1 MSKKNKDALVVG
13 LALFAMFFGAGNLI
27 FPPELGMQSGSKW
40 ILSAIGFFLTGI
52 GMPLLGIMAVSRA
65 GGSIDKLCSKV
76 SPTFSKILGTI
87 IVLCIGPFLAI
98 PRTGAT
104 TFEMGIKPI
113 FSGVNSIIFSIIYF
127 SVTLFFVIKPSQIV
141 DKIGKILTPA
151 LLAVLAIIIFK
162 GVTSPMAVPGTP
174 VLKNAFSSGFVGG
187 YQTMDAMGSILMA
200 SIVLKSLIDKGYKEQ
215 KVQMKLAFRAS
226 LIAAVGL
233 AFVYGGLLY
242 LGATGNT
249 VFPQDITKTQL
260 VMNIAER
267 TLGGF
272 VSIALAI
279 CVTLACLTTSIG
291 LTATTGNYFNELTKG
306 KVSYEKIVIIT
317 TVISAVLANVGV
329 EKIVRLSMPVLV
341 AVYPITIVLIIMNM
355 FDNLIHNKGAY
366 IGAVYGALFVSLF
379 DAMSALGFNT
389 SFIGRFMNI
398 IPLSNQGF
406 AWIVPSIIGGVL
418 FSLIKKKE
426 EGLVEE

>member
-40 ILSAIGFFLTGI
+40 MLATLGFFLIGI

-76 SPTFSKILGTI
+76 SPTFSKILGTV

-104 TFEMGIKPI
+104 TFEMGISPI
-113 FSGVNSIIFSIIYF
+113 FPGLNSVIFSIIYF
-127 SVTLFFVIKPSQIV
+127 SVTLFFVIKPSGIV

-151 LLAVLAIIIFK
+151 LLAVLALIIFK
-162 GVTSPMAVPGTP
+162 GIISPMANPGTP
-174 VLKNAFSSGFVGG
+174 FIKNAFSSGFVGG

-200 SIVLKSLIDKGYKEQ
+200 GIVLKSLIDKGYKEP
-215 KVQMKLAFRAS
+215 KVQMKLAFKSS
-226 LIAAVGL
+226 LIAALGL

-242 LGATGNT
+242 LGATSNT
-249 VFPQDITKTQL
+249 VFPQNITKTQL
-260 VMNIAER
+260 VMNIAES

-272 VSIALAI
+272 GSIALAI

-317 TVISAVLANVGV
+317 TVISAILANVGV

-341 AVYPITIVLIIMNM
+341 AVYPITIVLIVMNM
-355 FDNLIHNKGAY
+355 FDNLIRNKGAY

-389 SFIGRFMNI
+389 SFIGNFMNI
-398 IPLSNQGF
+398 IPLSQQGF
-406 AWIVPSIIGGVL
+406 AWIVPSIIGGIL
-418 FSLIKKKE
+418 FSLMRQKKKGLIE
-426 EGLVEE
+426 E

>member
-1 MSKKNKDALVVG
+1 MVG

-40 ILSAIGFFLTGI
+40 MLSTVGFFLTGI

-104 TFEMGIKPI
+104 TFEMGIKQI
-113 FSGVNSIIFSIIYF
+113 FPGLNSIIFSIIYF
-127 SVTLFFVIKPSQIV
+127 SITLFFVLKPSEIV
-141 DKIGKILTPA
+141 DKIGKILTPI
-151 LLAVLAIIIFK
+151 LLGVLALIIFK
-162 GVTSPMAVPGTP
+162 GISSPIAKPGVPFI
-174 VLKNAFSSGFVGG
+174 KSAFSTGFVGG

-200 SIVLKSLIDKGYKEQ
+200 GIVLKSLVDKGYKEP
-215 KVQMKLAFRAS
+215 KVQMKLAFKSS
-226 LIAAVGL
+226 LIAALGL

-242 LGATGNT
+242 LGATANT
-249 VFPQDITKTQL
+249 VFPQNITKTQL
-260 VMNIAER
+260 VMNIAAS

-272 VSIALAI
+272 GSIALAI
-279 CVTLACLTTSIG
+279 CVTLACLTTSIA

-317 TVISAVLANVGV
+317 TVISAILANVGV

-341 AVYPITIVLIIMNM
+341 AVYPITIVLIVMNM
-355 FDNLIHNKGAY
+355 FDNLIQNKGAY

-389 SFIGRFMNI
+389 SFIGKFMNI
-398 IPLSNQGF
+398 IPLSEQGF
-406 AWIVPSIIGGVL
+406 AWIVPSIIGAIL
-418 FSLIKKKE
+418 FSLMKQKE
-426 EGLVEE
+426 KGLIEE

>member
-40 ILSAIGFFLTGI
+40 MLSTVGFFLTGI

-104 TFEMGIKPI
+104 TFEMGIKQI
-113 FSGVNSIIFSIIYF
+113 FPGLNSIIFSIIYF
-127 SVTLFFVIKPSQIV
+127 SITLFFVLKPSEIV
-141 DKIGKILTPA
+141 DKIGKILTPI
-151 LLAVLAIIIFK
+151 LLGVLALIIFK
-162 GVTSPMAVPGTP
+162 GISSPIAKPGVPFI
-174 VLKNAFSSGFVGG
+174 KSAFSTGFVGG

-200 SIVLKSLIDKGYKEQ
+200 GIVLKSLVDKGYKEP
-215 KVQMKLAFRAS
+215 KVQMKLAFKSS
-226 LIAAVGL
+226 LIAALGL

-242 LGATGNT
+242 LGATANT
-249 VFPQDITKTQL
+249 VFPQNITKTQL
-260 VMNIAER
+260 VMNIAAS

-272 VSIALAI
+272 GSIALAI
-279 CVTLACLTTSIG
+279 CVTLACLTTSIA

-317 TVISAVLANVGV
+317 TVISAILANVGV

-341 AVYPITIVLIIMNM
+341 AVYPITIVLIVMNM
-355 FDNLIHNKGAY
+355 FDNLIQNKGAY

-389 SFIGRFMNI
+389 SFIGKFMNI
-398 IPLSNQGF
+398 IPLSEQGF
-406 AWIVPSIIGGVL
+406 AWIVPSIIGAIL
-418 FSLIKKKE
+418 FSLMKQKE
-426 EGLVEE
+426 KGLIEE